1 MKTLEVIGMFV
12 VMLLL
17 IISLFVMIGCNRAQ
31 SADYS
36 LKCQI
41 VTDMIYRCENDD
53 TVCYKYLGYG
63 ISCWRK

>member
-1 MKTLEVIGMFV
+1 
-12 VMLLL
+12 MLLL